1 MKMVSVG
8 IDPDH
13 VKFLINR
20 VSAELFDCSDTH
32 NCKINIV
39 NNNKC
44 SSIDRRFFKSILISS
59 ISFFLF
65 DLVFRTT
72 VTLWDWEARWPI
84 ENVYCYFFS
93 KWMLPEIG
101 IGRVLY
107 VEVQLWP
114 KAKWSYFKLVS
125 NDCHYLTSV

>member
-72 VTLWDWEARWPI
+72 VTL
-84 ENVYCYFFS
+84 
-93 KWMLPEIG
+93 
-101 IGRVLY
+101 
-107 VEVQLWP
+107 
-114 KAKWSYFKLVS
+114 
-125 NDCHYLTSV
+125 